1 MFQLVEELK
10 AGANTLKEDIPN
22 PISLTAGADLFIR
35 YVTTARQ
42 EHSVSQFVNLLRQIF
57 ILDYRFSTSTKQAS

>member
-1 MFQLVEELK
+1 MYELVEELK
-10 AGANTLKEDIPN
+10 TGAATLKRNTAN

-42 EHSVSQFVNLLRQIF
+42 EHSVCCLAPS
-57 ILDYRFSTSTKQAS
+57 FSLGLNVTS